1 MGKDYSVKASNNWF
15 KSFQEY
21 KFEEGKEIRYN
32 LKFPD
37 IDKYKKEVKKDGNK
51 YTVTYTSKLIEAEK
65 IKPIATKNVVARKT
79 WHGGKEEEH
88 KEVNLELHRKID
100 SGKEEIVN
108 SSKPQVK
115 EENGNFIYTWNNMR
129 VTNDEGKEY
138 QYSVKEVEVP
148 ENYEVKYDGL
158 NVTNT
163 YKIPTKDVEVKVKW
177 IGGDPQDTKIILH
190 RKNTNSDLEKVG
202 EFNSNKDNL
211 SKIFEK
217 LQVTDDKGQEYTYY
231 AYEPQVPEGY
241 TVSYSDDELTVT
253 NTKNPEVKPEVKPDL
268 KSEPQVLE
276 KIEEPTF
283 KRHEYTPT
291 YPVVARVPEEDNL
304 KYIFTIDDYN
314 YKEIRKGLTRYFKM
328 DVAPRIKNERTM
340 LPLRYVGEAL
350 DAEVKWD
357 KETRTAIF
365 IKNGLRAEIQID
377 KAEIIMSNGEK
388 IKMDSK
394 PLNINSRILV
404 PVSNVAN
411 VFGLTNGNTEDNIKQ
426 DIEWDRD
433 TRTVTIYVR

>member
-1 MGKDYSVKASNNWF
+1 
-15 KSFQEY
+15 
-21 KFEEGKEIRYN
+21 
-32 LKFPD
+32 
-37 IDKYKKEVKKDGNK
+37 
-51 YTVTYTSKLIEAEK
+51 
-65 IKPIATKNVVARKT
+65 
-79 WHGGKEEEH
+79 
-88 KEVNLELHRKID
+88 
-100 SGKEEIVN
+100 
-108 SSKPQVK
+108 
-115 EENGNFIYTWNNMR
+115 MR
-129 VTNDEGKEY
+129 LTNDEGKEY

-177 IGGDPQDTKIILH
+177 IGGDPQDTKIILY

-202 EFNSNKDNL
+202 VFDSNKDNL
-211 SKIFEK
+211 SQTFEK
-217 LQVTDDKGQEYTYY
+217 QPVTDDKGQEYTYY
-231 AYEPQVPEGY
+231 AYEPEVPEGY

-253 NTKNPEVKPEVKPDL
+253 NTKNSEVKPDP
-268 KSEPQVLE
+268 KPNPKPEPQVLE

-283 KRHEYTPT
+283 KRHDYTPT
-291 YPVVARVPEEDNL
+291 YPVVTRVPEEDSL
-304 KYIFTIDDYN
+304 KYIFTIDEYY
-314 YKEIRKGLTRYFKM
+314 YKEVRNGLTRDFKM
-328 DVAPRIKNERTM
+328 DVAPLIKSERTM

-357 KETRTAIF
+357 EETRTATF
-365 IKNGLRAEIQID
+365 IKNGRRAEIQID
-377 KAEIIMSNGEK
+377 NDEIVLSNGE
-388 IKMDSK
+388 ILKMDSK

-426 DIEWDRD
+426 DIEWDKD